1 MKTTRRSAS
10 GKGSCCFNEAVTTEK
25 IAVLAP
31 IPSVSA
37 ATAASVNAGLCRNM
51 RSDCLRSLRKA
62 SMTGLDV
69 DHWWIVGVQLLQNR
83 QVGQRQPGVH
93 HKRIA
98 MPALREIGRLYGL
111 YQCPDGAPETGA
123 EAARGESAE
132 FPR

>member
-1 MKTTRRSAS
+1 MKTTTRSAS
-10 GKGSCCFNEAVTTEK
+10 GTESGFNSTALTTEK
-25 IAVLAP
+25 IAVVAP
-31 IPSVSA
+31 MPSVSA

-51 RSDCLRSLRKA
+51 RSECVRSLRKA

-69 DHWWIVGVQLLQNR
+69 DHWWIVGDQLLQNR